1 MRMMEEKEERWIDGW
16 MDGWMD
22 DDDGGGVND

>member
-1 MRMMEEKEERWIDGW
+1 

-22 DDDGGGVND
+22 DDDGAMPRGCTNPLFDIIIVMN